1 MDDIKE
7 LVLKSIF
14 EKDGDARKE
23 IYKKAETEGII
34 LASTYE
40 LYKQRAEDKWHGF
53 TVPAVNIRTLTFDI
67 ARTILREARKNKVG
81 AFIFELARSEMEY
94 TDQSMS
100 EYVSTILAA
109 SIKENYRGY
118 LFFQGDHFQAVRKE
132 FFSRN
137 KEKEVNFLK
146 NLIKE
151 SIEAGAYNIDI
162 DGSTLV
168 RLKEKDVKNQQR
180 DNYLLTSELTS
191 YIRGLDSKGITV
203 SVGGEIG
210 EIGVKNSTCEEL
222 EAFMKGYN
230 EEKEKK
236 GFNPGLSKISVQT
249 GTSHGGLVDPSG
261 KLIEPEIDF
270 ETLRKLSDEARKYG
284 MGGAV
289 QHGSSTLPEK
299 CFDQFVKTGAV
310 EIHLAT
316 AFQNIVFDSKYLP
329 EELKEEMYDWLR
341 KDFILRDEKSQTE
354 EQFIYRKRKKALSKF
369 KKEIWQIPQKNIDK
383 ICEELGEKI
392 SLIFSKLGVY
402 NTVELIQ
409 EIYSK

>member
-1 MDDIKE
+1 MDDIRE

-14 EKDGDARKE
+14 EEDKSARKE
-23 IYKKAETEGII
+23 IYKRAELGGVI

-67 ARTILREARKNKVG
+67 ARTILREAVKNKVG

-94 TDQSMS
+94 TNQSMS

-109 SIKENYRGY
+109 SIKENYKGY
-118 LFFQGDHFQAVRKE
+118 LFFQGDHFQAEPEE
-132 FFSRN
+132 FFSEN
-137 KEKEVNFLK
+137 KGREVNFLK

-151 SIEAGAYNIDI
+151 SVEAGAYNIDI

-168 RLKEKDVKNQQR
+168 RLKEEDVKNQQR
-180 DNYLLTSELTS
+180 NNYLLTSELTS
-191 YIRGLDSKGITV
+191 YIRSLDSKGITV

-249 GTSHGGLVDPSG
+249 GTTHGGVVDSSG
-261 KLIEPEIDF
+261 SVIEPEIDF
-270 ETLRKLSDEARKYG
+270 ETLKKLSDKARKYG

-289 QHGSSTLPEK
+289 QHGSSTLPEEY
-299 CFDQFVKTGAV
+299 FDQFVKAGAV

-341 KDFILRDEKSQTE
+341 RDFISRREESQTE
-354 EQFIYRKRKKALSKF
+354 EQFIYRKRKKALRKF
-369 KKEIWQIPQKNIDK
+369 KKEIWQMPLKSIDG
-383 ICEELGEKI
+383 ICEELRERI
-392 SLIFSKLGVY
+392 SLIFCKLGVY